1 MLGNAFARERGLVR
15 NVRNQAGADVPT
27 IANPID
33 FGMTPVAG
41 YRAPPLLGEHTDEV
55 LREWLGYSA
64 QDIDA
69 LRQEEAI

>member
-1 MLGNAFARERGLVR
+1 M
-15 NVRNQAGADVPT
+15 

-33 FGMTPVAG
+33 FGLTPVAE

-55 LREWLGYSA
+55 LREWLSYSA

-69 LRQEEAI
+69 LREEEAI